1 MYYNASWSTLQKR
14 TTGAIYSASLAVGWG
29 GKRPFLHVVIFPK
42 QYPNIID
49 SLFSVGSKRKLT
61 TGPLWQRNNENPQSL
76 VTIWNLTM
84 NKSISL
90 FWSTK
95 DYSPWIMLGTN
106 ASLPT
111 PANALVALIFILE
124 PHIRTFTTLLNYKKT
139 TIFSILAIH
148 SNSHLFNLN

>member
-1 MYYNASWSTLQKR
+1 
-14 TTGAIYSASLAVGWG
+14 
-29 GKRPFLHVVIFPK
+29 
-42 QYPNIID
+42 
-49 SLFSVGSKRKLT
+49 
-61 TGPLWQRNNENPQSL
+61 
-76 VTIWNLTM
+76 
-84 NKSISL
+84 
-90 FWSTK
+90 
-95 DYSPWIMLGTN
+95 MLGTN